1 MTQAEHDVKR
11 SHFEKSFDEM
21 THEHEESFNKRNAKH
36 EESFNKMND
45 DMDAA
50 REQVDKRRMQEDKF
64 SQHARDQEDKS
75 SQDARA
81 HHKEAF
87 ETEKDAI
94 AANHAK
100 HIEAAEN
107 YHAIHLADLA
117 TDASNDA
124 EKQAKFDQEEET
136 AAEQKSE
143 NVVAAN
149 VAAATLSTSATSAT
163 STPTDIAAKDDGA
176 VSKAKALAVPET
188 TEATVAP
195 EATKLDG
202 VEKPKDEEP
211 AVKEN
216 ETTADS
222 DIVDIT
228 PAETIKLAY
237 EAEAK
242 HRQDEK
248 NLLAKEQAADHEN
261 QKKDQQNQN
270 LADETS
276 IKDAIKEQEQL
287 KVKALKKRDAE
298 AKAEKLDNQV
308 YEQAKKNELDKKQN
322 VKIAEI
328 SLKNAEKIA
337 TEATK
342 KSLELQQLSE
352 KYLAEEGD
360 EEYEAAQTAIKNA
373 DEKHESADH
382 KATDLE
388 KLKDVYTVATNQ
400 KNEAKE
406 ALDLTVSKSAELTAE
421 INELKKTLEDTKH
434 GLKTKQIEDEQIVA
448 AIDKEYQDAVTQEKL
463 ANNKADLVAK
473 TNYDKTLKE
482 LLNTE
487 QPTEK
492 EPQQEIKKTS
502 EKVQIEK
509 SAAPEQ
515 DKEVQIEK
523 SAAPEQEKEK
533 KASVTKSA
541 AQSTNKIGPTKL
553 GAPTLKEIKEEAI
566 QEAEEVEEE
575 EEGKKISEGQQ
586 KVTAPTATREEKSE
600 ATKASVVKEATDA
613 PGVPT
618 KPTLSSNSN
627 NLRGNSNKQ

>member
-1 MTQAEHDVKR
+1 
-11 SHFEKSFDEM
+11 
-21 THEHEESFNKRNAKH
+21 
-36 EESFNKMND
+36 
-45 DMDAA
+45 
-50 REQVDKRRMQEDKF
+50 
-64 SQHARDQEDKS
+64 
-75 SQDARA
+75 
-81 HHKEAF
+81 
-87 ETEKDAI
+87 
-94 AANHAK
+94 
-100 HIEAAEN
+100 
-107 YHAIHLADLA
+107 
-117 TDASNDA
+117 
-124 EKQAKFDQEEET
+124 
-136 AAEQKSE
+136 
-143 NVVAAN
+143 
-149 VAAATLSTSATSAT
+149 
-163 STPTDIAAKDDGA
+163 DGA
-176 VSKAKALAVPET
+176 VSEAKAPAVPET

-287 KVKALKKRDAE
+287 KVKALKKTDAE

-308 YEQAKKNELDKKQN
+308 YEQTKKNELDKKQN

-434 GLKTKQIEDEQIVA
+434 GLKTKQIEDEQIDA

-473 TNYDKTLKE
+473 TNYDKT
-482 LLNTE
+482 LNTE

-575 EEGKKISEGQQ
+575 EEEEGKKISEGQQ

-613 PGVPT
+613 PGVP
-618 KPTLSSNSN
+618 
-627 NLRGNSNKQ
+627 